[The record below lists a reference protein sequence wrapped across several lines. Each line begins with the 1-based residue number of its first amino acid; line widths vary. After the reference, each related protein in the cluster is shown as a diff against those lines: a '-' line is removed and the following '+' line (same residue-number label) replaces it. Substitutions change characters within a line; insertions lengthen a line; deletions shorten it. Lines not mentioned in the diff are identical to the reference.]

1 MMNIAPVISAETS
14 RIKCLAMLTGLT
26 SHKKRGVIVQK
37 KEVVGPSGS
46 RSSLKGE
53 IPISGYQAILHHY

>member
-1 MMNIAPVISAETS
+1 
-14 RIKCLAMLTGLT
+14 MLTGLT